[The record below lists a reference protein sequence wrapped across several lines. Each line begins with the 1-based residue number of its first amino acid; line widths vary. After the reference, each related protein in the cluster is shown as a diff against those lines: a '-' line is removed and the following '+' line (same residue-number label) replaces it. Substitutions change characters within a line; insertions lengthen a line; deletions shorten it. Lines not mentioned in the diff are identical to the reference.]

1 MWRWRAIEKIS
12 STDRVRNEVLHRVK
26 EERNILRTM
35 KKKGNWIGDILCR
48 ECLPQRVIEG
58 KIE

>member
-1 MWRWRAIEKIS
+1 MEKIS
-12 STDRVRNEVLHRVK
+12 STDRVINEVLHK

-35 KKKGNWIGDILCR
+35 KKKGNWIGDSLHR

-58 KIE
+58 KTE